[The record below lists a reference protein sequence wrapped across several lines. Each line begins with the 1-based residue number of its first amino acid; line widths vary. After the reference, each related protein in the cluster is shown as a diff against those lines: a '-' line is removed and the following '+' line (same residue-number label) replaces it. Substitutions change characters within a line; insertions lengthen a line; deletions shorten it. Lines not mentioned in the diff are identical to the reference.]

1 MLIRDE
7 MPLHCKVL
15 EKEFSEKLLMMRLA
29 SDLNDRSGDSYF
41 DSTGDFERAQMVV
54 YEGIS
59 LAGCIQLHAV
69 LIQAL
74 FLGDCKLT

>member
-29 SDLNDRSGDSYF
+29 SDLNDRSGGSYF
-41 DSTGDFERAQMVV
+41 D
-54 YEGIS
+54 
-59 LAGCIQLHAV
+59 
-69 LIQAL
+69 
-74 FLGDCKLT
+74 